1 MPPGRI
7 AVSNPQEARKA
18 LSRRRAMGS
27 ETIDKNE
34 RGRTLSVV
42 IVDDESDL
50 LTMYAELVRRM
61 GLRVVGLCD
70 RGDAAVVLIR
80 ELKPDLVVLDLGL
93 PGLSG
98 VEVIAEVRRS
108 NQETKFIAV
117 TAHSSG
123 SLFDGALAAG
133 VSYVKKPY
141 VTDLQAA
148 IEAEFEGLQYLA
160 PRIAR
165 TVVQG
170 YLKTV
175 LTERIKTERIKKDDE
190 IRLTDRQ
197 REVADLIT
205 QGLVNKEIAVRL
217 GLAVRTVEVHRALL
231 MRLLGVKN
239 TAELVARWLR
249 NPSSPRRST

>member
-1 MPPGRI
+1 MSKNATFVLTFTRPMPPGRI

-93 PGLSG
+93 PGFSG

-160 PRIAR
+160 PRVAR
-165 TVVQG
+165 TVKRRG
-170 YLKTV
+170 SS
-175 LTERIKTERIKKDDE
+175 
-190 IRLTDRQ
+190 
-197 REVADLIT
+197 
-205 QGLVNKEIAVRL
+205 
-217 GLAVRTVEVHRALL
+217 
-231 MRLLGVKN
+231 GVSAYETRKQPG
-239 TAELVARWLR
+239 R
-249 NPSSPRRST
+249 NSGRKMA